1 MASNFPVS
9 EEAKKAKAEYDK
21 KFGARPEQVKRR
33 MGNNLAHHYMESKGL
48 VRKGQDVHHKDRNPR
63 NNDPSNL
70 VAVSK
75 KKNRGDNR

>member
-9 EEAKKAKAEYDK
+9 EEAKRNKAIYDGK
-21 KFGARPEQVKRR
+21 YGATREQKIKRA
-33 MGNNLAHHYMESKGL
+33 GNNAARHYMESKGL
-48 VRKGQDVHHKDRNPR
+48 VSKGQDVHHKDRNPR

-75 KKNRGDNR
+75 KKNRGNNR